1 MNRWAVGG
9 IAAIT
14 LALASCGSPTQT
26 ASSSARVGSS
36 PLSSSTPTP
45 SPTATAQP
53 TGPLAACLRTSSGG
67 TPAPWGFAMT
77 KGSEV
82 EVVGTSG
89 AVLDTA
95 PLGNGYTLT
104 EPVTVGVGQAGVYFY
119 DESTG
124 GLSVLGKNGAAQ
136 NLAQVSPPGGWSAGD
151 NAISLAKS
159 PNRECWAFSLVTYN
173 ASQVAT
179 SQIYVGGTG
188 ITTTLVDTVTRA
200 NTVNGAA
207 AGGYQLLR
215 WDALGLLLGAQP
227 TGVGGGGG
235 PFIDDGYSL
244 ATVVRLDLQTATLSG
259 PLCSSGQFAD
269 EAADGTVACLTGLDT
284 DTRIVVTKPG
294 GSTTTLDTGA
304 AEVGQV
310 AFVGGSSLLTYCTG
324 GPAAAGSDFTENLVT
339 AQLGG
344 STPSTRTLISGSA
357 GSALEGPWPW
367 YKLAGSSPPSMVE
380 IQYVD
385 LVEVNLTT
393 GQITTIAPADSV
405 LGVL

>member
-1 MNRWAVGG
+1 V
-9 IAAIT
+9 
-14 LALASCGSPTQT
+14 
-26 ASSSARVGSS
+26 
-36 PLSSSTPTP
+36 
-45 SPTATAQP
+45 
-53 TGPLAACLRTSSGG
+53 
-67 TPAPWGFAMT
+67 T

-82 EVVGTSG
+82 EVLGTSG
-89 AVLDTA
+89 AVLNTA
-95 PLGNGYTLT
+95 PLGDGYTLT

-124 GLSVLGKNGAAQ
+124 ALSVLGKSGAAQ
-136 NLAQVSPPGGWSAGD
+136 NLAQISPSGGWSAGD
-151 NAISLAKS
+151 NAISLAES
-159 PNRECWAFSLVTYN
+159 PNGECWAFSLVTYS

-207 AGGYQLLR
+207 AGGYQILR
-215 WDALGLLLGAQP
+215 WDASGLLLGTQP

-244 ATVVRLDLQTATLSG
+244 ATAARLDLQTATLSG
-259 PLCSSGQFAD
+259 PLCSGGQFAD
-269 EAADGTVACLTGLDT
+269 EAADGTVACLVGLDT
-284 DTRIVVTKPG
+284 DTKIVVTKPG
-294 GSTTTLDTGA
+294 GSTTTLDTGS

-310 AFVGGSSLLTYCTG
+310 AFGGGSSLLTYCTG
-324 GPAAAGSDFTENLVT
+324 GPPADGADFTENLMT

-344 STPSTRTLISGSA
+344 STPSTTTLISGSP
-357 GSALEGPWPW
+357 GSTLEGPWPW

-380 IQYVD
+380 IQGSD
-385 LVEVNLTT
+385 LVQVNLAT
-393 GQITTIAPADSV
+393 GQTTTVAPAASV

>member
-151 NAISLAKS
+151 NAISLAES

-207 AGGYQLLR
+207 AGWLPAP
-215 WDALGLLLGAQP
+215 ALGCFRPAP
-227 TGVGGGGG
+227 
-235 PFIDDGYSL
+235 
-244 ATVVRLDLQTATLSG
+244 
-259 PLCSSGQFAD
+259 
-269 EAADGTVACLTGLDT
+269 
-284 DTRIVVTKPG
+284 
-294 GSTTTLDTGA
+294 
-304 AEVGQV
+304 
-310 AFVGGSSLLTYCTG
+310 G
-324 GPAAAGSDFTENLVT
+324 GPAHRRRRWWGAVYRRRLLVGHRG
-339 AQLGG
+339 A
-344 STPSTRTLISGSA
+344 P
-357 GSALEGPWPW
+357 
-367 YKLAGSSPPSMVE
+367 GSSDRHAVR
-380 IQYVD
+380 
-385 LVEVNLTT
+385 
-393 GQITTIAPADSV
+393 APLQQRAV
-405 LGVL
+405 RR